1 MPGTLSRREFLGTAT
16 ASVATVGVAVALPPL
31 PAVRAQTPVK
41 IGYIRNLPAGPMF
54 LAHERGYFR
63 EAGIDTEMVLFNTGA
78 EQVAGLSTGQLGLG
92 FAALVAMMNA
102 WARGVG
108 VTAVADAHKI
118 RPGNSPIQFVVR
130 SDLAD
135 AIQTGAD
142 LRGRRVSPAGPGS
155 PLNYMTRA
163 LLEQGGLTL
172 DDIDVANLAPPDAIE
187 AMANGAIEVAATDE
201 PFATRA
207 EMEGFGRR
215 WIRFED
221 VLPPTQVSGLLVSED
236 LLRDRQRVTAI
247 TIAWLRGV
255 REFLAGQSSDP
266 SVIDV
271 LARWSG
277 YDREL
282 IPRCVPSYMDPNGG
296 IDVEDLKRQQ
306 AYWMQAGV
314 VTAPAPLEQR
324 VDLSFRNAALQELGP
339 A

>member
-1 MPGTLSRREFLGTAT
+1 MSGTLSRREFLGTAA
-16 ASVATVGVAVALPPL
+16 ASVAVVSLAVALPPVA
-31 PAVRAQTPVK
+31 PVRAQTPVK

-63 EAGIDTEMVLFNTGA
+63 DAGIDTEMVLFNTGA
-78 EQVAGLSTGQLGLG
+78 EISTGLATGQLGLG
-92 FAALVAMMNA
+92 FSALVPMINA

-108 VTAVADAHKI
+108 VTAVADAHKL
-118 RPGNSPIQFVVR
+118 RPGNSTVQFVVR

-142 LRGRRVSPAGPGS
+142 LRGRRVSTAGPGG
-155 PLNYMTRA
+155 PLNYMARA
-163 LLEQGGLTL
+163 LLEQNGLTL
-172 DDIDVANLAPPDAIE
+172 DDIEVANVLGADAIE
-187 AMANGAIEVAATDE
+187 AMANGALDVAASDE

-207 EMEGFGRR
+207 EMQGFGRR

-236 LLRDRQRVTAI
+236 LLRDRPRVVAI
-247 TIAWLRGV
+247 TAAWLRGV

-266 SVIDV
+266 AVIDV

-277 YDREL
+277 FSAEL
-282 IPRCVPSYMDPNGG
+282 VRNAVPAYMDPNGG
-296 IDVEDLKRQQ
+296 VDVEDVKRQQ

-314 VTAPAPLEQR
+314 VTAPAPIDQR
-324 VDLSFRNAALQELGP
+324 VDLSFLSAALEAVGSV
-339 A
+339 